1 MIRYFHGGDVYSR
14 RVDYDFS
21 ANINPLGMPERVRK
35 ILAERVRDYERYPD
49 PCCSELVSKIAE
61 REGVPADKIVCGN
74 GAADI
79 IYRIAYALKPSSALI
94 AVPTFSEYEKALL
107 SAGCKI
113 KLHPLDEGNEFEL
126 QEDIIGKIKGCDIV
140 FLCNPNNPTGKL
152 IPRELMEDIIE
163 KCASENCTAVIDECF
178 MDFSDKNKK
187 YSVFDLKNICDFK
200 NIIVIKAFTKI
211 YAMAGLR
218 LGCAICADEKNAE
231 KIKLCGQCWSVSSP
245 AQIAGIAALEEKAYI
260 EKTAALIAEERAF
273 LSNSLKNMGLK
284 VYSSEANFILFRCGM
299 PLDKML
305 IDKRIAV
312 RSCNDFH
319 GLERGFF
326 RIAVRTHDENT
337 VLINALREVLQNG

>member
-21 ANINPLGMPERVRK
+21 ANINPLGMPEGVRK
-35 ILAERVRDYERYPD
+35 ILAEHICDYERYPD
-49 PCCSELVSKIAE
+49 PYCSELVSKIAE

-79 IYRIAYALKPSSALI
+79 IYRIAHTFKPSKALI

-107 SAGCKI
+107 SVGCNI
-113 KLHPLDEGNEFEL
+113 ERHLLDEGNGFEL
-126 QEDIIGKIKGCDIV
+126 QRDIIGKIKGCDIV

-152 IPRELMEDIIE
+152 IPRELMEELIE
-163 KCASENCTAVIDECF
+163 KCVSENCIAVIDECF
-178 MDFSDKNKK
+178 MDFVDKSKK
-187 YSVFDLKNICDFK
+187 YSAVCELK

-218 LGCAICADEKNAE
+218 LGYAVCGDEKNAE

-245 AQIAGIAALEEKAYI
+245 AQFAGIAALEEKAYI
-260 EKTAALIAEERAF
+260 EKTAALTSEEYYF

-284 VYSSEANFILFRCGM
+284 VYSSEANFILFRCDL
-299 PLDKML
+299 PIDKIL
-305 IDKRIAV
+305 IDKGIAV
-312 RSCNDFH
+312 RSCDDFY
-319 GLERGFF
+319 GLGRGFF
-326 RIAVRTHDENT
+326 RIAVRTHGENS
-337 VLINALREVLQNG
+337 VLINALREVLQDG